1 MFGNTKKKRMN
12 NGIFLVI
19 GIWFLIK
26 SKNKKED
33 TIEPKPVNPLVNNY
47 TNGFND
53 LPKPVFVKPI
63 KTNKVIVKN
72 KISIPIEYVSG
83 GLFSDVGLAKPRPVR
98 TPLRPIQLPIQ
109 PIKFKQTKGVEAEQY
124 ERFTDSRF

>member
-1 MFGNTKKKRMN
+1 MFGNTKKKKMN
-12 NGIFLVI
+12 NGIYIVI

-26 SKNKKED
+26 SRNKKED
-33 TIEPKPVNPLVNNY
+33 ITEPKPVNPLVNNY

-53 LPKPVFVKPI
+53 SVKPVFVKQI
-63 KTNKVIVKN
+63 KKNKVIPTTV
-72 KISIPIEYVSG
+72 PVDYVSG
-83 GLFSDVGLAKPRPVR
+83 GLFSDIGLAKPKPVR
-98 TPLRPIQLPIQ
+98 TPVRPYQLPIK